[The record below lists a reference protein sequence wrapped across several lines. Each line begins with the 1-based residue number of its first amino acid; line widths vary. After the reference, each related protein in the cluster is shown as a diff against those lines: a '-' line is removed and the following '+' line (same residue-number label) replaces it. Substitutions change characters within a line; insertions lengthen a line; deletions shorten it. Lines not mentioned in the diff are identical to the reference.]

1 MLQSSPYC
9 AFKNKELQSAGHV
22 GAHLWA
28 QHLPGC
34 EDQSSRPFW
43 ALFQEKKKNYPSP
56 PKSIH
61 IHRTKGAYF
70 TFKLRMIVEA
80 APHLKG
86 PFPRPRKAARGS
98 PQSRLS
104 ARRNSPGPAL
114 SSAIF
119 NETSSQLTLSADG
132 CGQGFPVISGVKD
145 DLSDLCVCVK
155 SFGDH

>member
-1 MLQSSPYC
+1 MLLRIKSSNQPDM
-9 AFKNKELQSAGHV
+9 SAHTCGPSIYQAVRIRVQGHS
-22 GAHLWA
+22 G
-28 QHLPGC
+28 PC
-34 EDQSSRPFW
+34 F
-43 ALFQEKKKNYPSP
+43 KKKKKITPP
-56 PKSIH
+56 TPKSIH

-155 SFGDH
+155 SFGDHWAF